1 MWASHLGVAW
11 RALRARAGRS
21 LLTVTSITLGS
32 LSIVLMTSL
41 AGSGLATLMRGIEEL
56 GAARMLL
63 LAPKVPERAQDRALA
78 PAPFTAADRDSLTR
92 EVPHL
97 AGASLTASIGPREV
111 TSDGGKTVRTD
122 VVAADAAFFELYRMR
137 IARGRAL
144 TDADDRAA
152 APVCVAGPKLRARLW
167 RESALGHSL
176 SFGSLRCRV
185 VGELDENRRFGMNF
199 GFDWSDVLV
208 VPFGLGR
215 AHDPET
221 EKEAALTLVTDDAA
235 SNDVVKRVLNARL
248 VRRRHGVDDF
258 TFYDLSGV
266 VEKFRSAF
274 WLMQVLV
281 GLVAAIALVI
291 GGVGVMNMM
300 LVSVSERVAEI
311 GVRKALGATTEAIR
325 AQFVVE
331 ATLLA
336 GLGGGLGV
344 GAGIVLSAVCGSLLV
359 EVLPTWVAGVSLTSA
374 LVAFVASLA
383 VGVAFGWIPARRA
396 ARLSPVE
403 AMRR

>member
-1 MWASHLGVAW
+1 
-11 RALRARAGRS
+11 
-21 LLTVTSITLGS
+21 
-32 LSIVLMTSL
+32 
-41 AGSGLATLMRGIEEL
+41 MRGIEEL

-63 LAPKVPERAQDRALA
+63 LAPKVPERAEDQAAA

-92 EVPHL
+92 DVPHL
-97 AGASLTASIGPREV
+97 AGVSLNASIGPREV
-111 TSDGGKTVRTD
+111 TSDAGKTVRTD

-137 IARGRAL
+137 VARGRGL

-152 APVCVAGPKLRARLW
+152 APVCVVGPKLRENLRL
-167 RESALGHSL
+167 EGALGHSL

-221 EKEAALTLVTDDAA
+221 EKEATLTLVTDGAS

-248 VRRRHGVDDF
+248 ERRRHGVDDF

-266 VEKFRSAF
+266 VEKFRSTF
-274 WLMQVLV
+274 FLMQVLV

-311 GVRKALGATTEAIR
+311 GVRKALGATADAIR

-344 GAGIVLSAVCGSLLV
+344 AWGLAIAAALGALLAKA
-359 EVLPTWVAGVSLTSA
+359 LPTWVASVSVPSA
-374 LVAFVASLA
+374 LVAFAASLV
-383 VGVAFGWIPARRA
+383 VGVAFGWIPAHRA